1 MSNWSYNEKIVC
13 HIEQKQLS
21 FKNEMFIYK
30 IENV

>member
-1 MSNWSYNEKIVC
+1 MSKWIYNEKIVF
-13 HIEQKQLS
+13 HIEQKLLS